1 MFLRQP
7 SRSSSTLT
15 TGGSSSYP
23 NQFIHNPRLQN
34 ERHRDSSASDTTA
47 AVAVAVVAVAAVA
60 TTNINDTVQFP
71 SLSSSVSAVVNTS
84 KLNFKEMMLKNKNP
98 APAPVAPAVSALV
111 VPAPVAPA
119 PAPANVYQKPL
130 SSGNIFSSAFYGPP
144 EPVDGDDDYDNS
156 ATAVVADRGSVII
169 SSVLVDSCDR
179 KYDKLYR

>member
-1 MFLRQP
+1 MTMT
-7 SRSSSTLT
+7 STT
-15 TGGSSSYP
+15 TV
-23 NQFIHNPRLQN
+23 
-34 ERHRDSSASDTTA
+34 AAAATA
-47 AVAVAVVAVAAVA
+47 A
-60 TTNINDTVQFP
+60 NINDTVQFP

-98 APAPVAPAVSALV
+98 APAPVAPAVSAPV
-111 VPAPVAPA
+111 APVAPA

-144 EPVDGDDDYDNS
+144 EPVDCDDYDNS
-156 ATAVVADRGSVII
+156 ATAVVADRSSVSI

>member
-1 MFLRQP
+1 V
-7 SRSSSTLT
+7 
-15 TGGSSSYP
+15 
-23 NQFIHNPRLQN
+23 
-34 ERHRDSSASDTTA
+34 A
-47 AVAVAVVAVAAVA
+47 AVAVAAAA

-98 APAPVAPAVSALV
+98 VPVPAPVSVCVPAPAPVCV
-111 VPAPVAPA
+111 PA
-119 PAPANVYQKPL
+119 PAPVYQKPL

-144 EPVDGDDDYDNS
+144 EPVDGNDDYDNS
-156 ATAVVADRGSVII
+156 ATAVVADRGSVMI